1 MNNTNSSTCITNS
14 LLCKV
19 YLLAQILHQKVLELK
34 DKKKQHPPQKHS
46 QGKKISNN
54 SFCPNLKSVNHKSMF
69 IRKLCI
75 SEKEETNVYMTAVS
89 HAFIPIDRIIKEM
102 EARGEHTVH

>member
-1 MNNTNSSTCITNS
+1 
-14 LLCKV
+14 
-19 YLLAQILHQKVLELK
+19 
-34 DKKKQHPPQKHS
+34 
-46 QGKKISNN
+46 
-54 SFCPNLKSVNHKSMF
+54 MF

-75 SEKEETNVYMTAVS
+75 SEKEETNAYMTAVS